1 MTARKIAVFTG
12 SRAEYGLLIPVIRAI
27 DAAPDLELQLI
38 VSGDHVSGDAEA
50 VPVAARVSIERSD
63 ESAGST
69 PRAIGAGIVAVT
81 DALERLAPDVV
92 VIYGDRFEAF
102 AALIAA
108 TQMSVPTAHLEGG
121 DLTQGGTLDD
131 VVRHAMSKLAHIHFP
146 TNADAAER
154 LRKMGEEPW
163 RIHTVGFPPIDLIT
177 EGDFAPRDE
186 VLSALGLDTARP
198 IVLFTLHPISTS
210 PDHAGREI
218 DACLT
223 ALARVREKMDAQ
235 LVLTYPNGDVG
246 SDAIISALAEFAEAQ
261 PGTVLRPSLGRWLYH
276 GLLSVCGAEKGVC
289 VGNSSSGLKET
300 GAFHCPAVD
309 VGPRQTGRLRGTN
322 VIGAAVET
330 EAIFDVV
337 RKCLLDEAFRAEVRA
352 AENPY
357 GKGNTGPLITQV
369 LQDLDLGNPGLV
381 AKKTLL

>member
-81 DALERLAPDVV
+81 NALERLAPDVV

-108 TQMSVPTAHLEGG
+108 TQMSVPTAHMEGG

-246 SDAIISALAEFAEAQ
+246 SDAIISALAEFTEAH

-330 EAIFDVV
+330 ESIFDAV